1 MMDLSLSKLQEI
13 VEDREA
19 WCAAVYGIANSQEDL
34 ATERHQQPLFASLH
48 SVNYFISDSIFI
60 TWCFLALPVT
70 SQLPLHLLLN
80 ILGLK

>member
-13 VEDREA
+13 VKDREA
-19 WCAAVYGIANSQEDL
+19 WWAAVYGVANSQEDL
-34 ATERHQQPLFASLH
+34 ATEWHQQPLFASLH